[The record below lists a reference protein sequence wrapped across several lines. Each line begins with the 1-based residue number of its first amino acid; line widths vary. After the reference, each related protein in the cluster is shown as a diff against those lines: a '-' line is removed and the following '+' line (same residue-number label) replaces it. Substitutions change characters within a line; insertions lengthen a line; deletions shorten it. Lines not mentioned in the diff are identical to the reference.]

1 MKICNVILCLNA
13 GGAENTA
20 TIISNYLSKKHKDYF
35 LLFIKRKSWP
45 IFYKLR
51 KNIKIIDLN
60 IFKNSQ
66 NLFLAIKK
74 ILREYLLSVK
84 NKKNQS

>member
-13 GGAENTA
+13 GGAENSA
-20 TIISNYLSKKHKDYF
+20 TIISNHLSKKHKVYF

-51 KNIKIIDLN
+51 KKL
-60 IFKNSQ
+60 K
-66 NLFLAIKK
+66 
-74 ILREYLLSVK
+74 LLT
-84 NKKNQS
+84 